1 MFRFIRRLIF
11 LNLVL
16 IGAAKLAQRVLP
28 DIRDE
33 EGDSFDLASVFEE
46 SAFSNTSKALE
57 RGTVTTLYGSTEVDL
72 ANAALAEE
80 EVTLSVRT
88 AFGMTTVRVPET
100 WHVVLD
106 NIVVMARAE
115 NMTSTDGPTGTTL
128 RVTGCT
134 FAGMLT
140 VKN

>member
-46 SAFSNTSKALE
+46 STFSNSSKALE

-72 ANAALAEE
+72 TNTVLAEE
-80 EVTLSVRT
+80 EVSLSVRT
-88 AFGMTTVRVPET
+88 AFGLTTVRVPET

-106 NIVVMARAE
+106 NTVVMAKAE
-115 NMTSTDGPTGTTL
+115 NLTSTDGPTGTTL
-128 RVTGCT
+128 RITGCT
-134 FAGMLT
+134 FAGLLI